1 MDAIPTRRGQPRR
14 TRDMADI
21 YACIC
26 GSVVADDQRVMGS
39 NTALRCGFDGCETSW
54 VCLPTFYVGSFLIL
68 AATDNSF
75 IWNASILKLHR
86 RGGAARITP
95 ARENV
100 HAWLRIC
107 PTSSALSTDL

>member
-1 MDAIPTRRGQPRR
+1 MDAIPTRCGQPRR

-54 VCLPTFYVGSFLIL
+54 VCLPTFYFGSFLIL
-68 AATDNSF
+68 AATDKFHLECLNF
-75 IWNASILKLHR
+75 EVAPKGWRCENH
-86 RGGAARITP
+86 ARTRKR
-95 ARENV
+95 ARM
-100 HAWLRIC
+100 A
-107 PTSSALSTDL
+107 

>member
-1 MDAIPTRRGQPRR
+1 MPFRPVVDNHEGLATWQVF
-14 TRDMADI
+14 THV
-21 YACIC
+21 Y
-26 GSVVADDQRVMGS
+26 VVALLQMIRELLMGS